1 MVAREDMEDALYGVL
16 LSAPDVPIG
25 VLSPANLKA
34 SLYAF
39 HPAPPVWRSLNSNYC
54 SRMPHVPI
62 PDPEEFLNLEQ
73 YIYEG
78 YKNI

>member
-1 MVAREDMEDALYGVL
+1 MKDAKVAREDMEDALYGVL

-39 HPAPPVWRSLNSNYC
+39 HPAPPV
-54 SRMPHVPI
+54 
-62 PDPEEFLNLEQ
+62 
-73 YIYEG
+73 
-78 YKNI
+78 